1 MAMANAETTTTCL
14 RAKTELRWQ
23 GGTLRSAALIF
34 LELTK
39 EGTKT
44 MLTRIVL
51 SVLLLVLATL
61 QAQAAARIA
70 LVIGNAAYA
79 SVGELVNPLADA
91 AAVAKALKDAG
102 FDDVK
107 HISDQSAEKMRNE
120 LKDFSSKAT
129 TAEIALIYYAGHGAE
144 LEAENYLV
152 PVDAKLL
159 RSTDLQFEAISLT
172 SVRAAV
178 SGASKLRMVV
188 LDACRNNPFKLA
200 SANGKRAA
208 SRGLSSIEPGSG
220 EVVAYA
226 AKEGTIAQDGP
237 ANSNSPFASAL
248 VKSLNEPGLEI
259 RLMFGKIRDEVLS
272 ATKNEQE
279 PYTYASLGGEA
290 IYLKPPLEK
299 PVVASNVAQEW
310 QLVANTNSPGV
321 LQAFLGKYG
330 TDPVFSGLANERL
343 ALLIVPP
350 KIEVPKGF
358 LDCLDCPE
366 MIKIPAGRFI
376 MGAAPGEPGYDPMEG
391 PQHPVSLEKDFAVSK
406 FEITLGQFKIFA
418 AETGYKTA
426 SSCLI
431 WSGVAWNV
439 TNGRSFLSPNFT
451 TNDQQP
457 VVCMSWNDATAY
469 VAWLS
474 SRTGE
479 KYRLLT
485 EAEWEYA
492 ARAGTSNSFGANAEI
507 QTTEAQYAARSPG
520 EVGSFAANAFGLHDM
535 LGNAWEW
542 TEDCFLADYKNA
554 SPTGKPTLADK
565 CKRTYRGG
573 SWANEMKDLRP
584 GGRGFNAPEFRADVF
599 GLRVAKTLD

>member
-1 MAMANAETTTTCL
+1 MVMANAETTTTCL
-14 RAKTELRWQ
+14 RAKIERRQQ
-23 GGTLRSAALIF
+23 GGTSRSAALIF
-34 LELTK
+34 LERTSK
-39 EGTKT
+39 GTKA
-44 MLTRIVL
+44 MFNRFAL
-51 SVLLLVLATL
+51 SLVLLLLATL
-61 QAQAAARIA
+61 PAAAARIA

-79 SVGELVNPLADA
+79 TVGELVNPHADA
-91 AAVAKALKDAG
+91 AAVAKALRDAG
-102 FDDVK
+102 FDDVQ
-107 HISDQSAEKMRNE
+107 HISDQSAEKMRNA
-120 LKDFSSKAT
+120 LKEFSSKAT

-200 SANGKRAA
+200 SSNGKRAA
-208 SRGLSSIEPGSG
+208 SRGLTSIEPGAG

-237 ANSNSPFASAL
+237 ANSNSPFATAL

-272 ATKNEQE
+272 ATQNEQE
-279 PYTYASLGGEA
+279 PYTYTSLGGEA
-290 IYLKPPLEK
+290 IYLKPPRAT
-299 PVVASNVAQEW
+299 PVIASPVAQEW
-310 QLVANTNSPGV
+310 QLVANTKSPGV
-321 LQAFLGKYG
+321 LQAFLGKYSS
-330 TDPVFSGLANERL
+330 DPVFAGLANERL

-358 LDCLDCPE
+358 RDCFDCPE
-366 MIKIPAGRFI
+366 MVKIPAGRFI
-376 MGAAPGEPGYDPMEG
+376 MGAASDEPGYDPMEG
-391 PQHPVSLEKDFAVSK
+391 PQHPVSIVKAFAVSK
-406 FEITLGQFKIFA
+406 FEITLGQFKTFA
-418 AETGYKTA
+418 AETKYKTA

-431 WSGVAWNV
+431 WSGVAWNP
-439 TNGRSFLSPNFT
+439 TKGRSFLSPNFA

-457 VVCMSWNDATAY
+457 VVCMSWDDATAY

-492 ARAGTSNSFGANAEI
+492 ARAGTSNSFGANSEI
-507 QTTEAQYAARSPG
+507 QTTEAQYAARSPS
-520 EVGSFAANAFGLHDM
+520 EVGNFAANGFGLHDM
-535 LGNAWEW
+535 QGNAWEW

-554 SPTGKPTLADK
+554 SPIGKPTHAVK

-573 SWANEMKDLRP
+573 SWANEMKDMRP
-584 GGRGFNAPEFRADVF
+584 GGRGFNQPEFRADVF
-599 GLRVAKTLD
+599 GIRVAKTLD